1 MVRVVVVG
9 IGNVLNTDDGL
20 GPFVARTIQGAFD
33 FPADAEVVDA
43 GTPGMDLVSMLHGA
57 EAAVFLD
64 AVRDRGAPGEVKR
77 YDREEILKGGSK
89 TLMSPHEPGLR
100 EALLAMEFQG
110 GGPRDV
116 TLWGAIPESTE
127 LGTRLTDTMRR
138 SVPALIDGVL
148 SELRR
153 LGVEPRR
160 LATPRD
166 PDIWWEQGAPAP

>member
-1 MVRVVVVG
+1 MTRVVVVG
-9 IGNVLNTDDGL
+9 IGNVLNSDDGL
-20 GPFVARTIQGAFD
+20 GPFVARTLQGAFD

-77 YDREEILKGGSK
+77 YDQQEILKVGSK
-89 TLMSPHEPGLR
+89 TVMSPHEPGLR

-166 PDIWWEQGAPAP
+166 PDIWWEQGVPTP